1 MDIILPVL
9 IIVIGLLLAY
19 VAVQAMGIL
28 DVTSDALVNIF
39 NLLIPVVCI
48 AIFGYLVY
56 ILVNAYHPGLLD
68 PLKRI
73 IPGSTP
79 APLPPP
85 VVPVVPTEL
94 NDTIEPFVQKP
105 ILNMSSQPVPSP
117 APPVRQVPVQEEN
130 RIVSPG
136 GPGAPNAMIPEVKA
150 TISPEAAPM
159 DPYEDMNMEAPIRD
173 SMRHPELS
181 FGPGID
187 NKGTKKGPAS
197 GTMHTRA
204 LSSESPFSPEFAQNG
219 GQFMGE
225 VTANDLSHDDTY
237 ATA

>member
-1 MDIILPVL
+1 MAYVALQAMDIREVTLEAMMQIVKLLLPVL
-9 IIVIGLLLAY
+9 
-19 VAVQAMGIL
+19 AV
-28 DVTSDALVNIF
+28 
-39 NLLIPVVCI
+39 
-48 AIFGYLVY
+48 AIFGYLGY
-56 ILVNAYHPGLLD
+56 ILIQAYQPGLLSS
-68 PLKRI
+68 LKHL

-79 APLPPP
+79 AP
-85 VVPVVPTEL
+85 VPASLSGSV
-94 NDTIEPFVQKP
+94 EPFVQKVP
-105 ILNMSSQPVPSP
+105 LNMPAQPIPSP
-117 APPVRQVPVQEEN
+117 APPMKQVPAVEDEQT
-130 RIVSPG
+130 VAPG
-136 GPGAPNAMIPEVKA
+136 GPGAPNAIMNQVES
-150 TISPEAAPM
+150 TISPEAAPL

-187 NKGTKKGPAS
+187 NKGVKKGPAS
-197 GTMHTRA
+197 GVMHTRA